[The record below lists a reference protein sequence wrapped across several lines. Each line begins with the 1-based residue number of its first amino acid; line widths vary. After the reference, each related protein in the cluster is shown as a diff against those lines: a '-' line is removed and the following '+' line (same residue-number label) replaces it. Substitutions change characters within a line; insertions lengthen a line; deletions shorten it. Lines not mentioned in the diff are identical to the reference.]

1 MEKEDMYIIPHNYT
15 DNGKIL
21 GIIEKQ
27 SIYAALIFFVPACVF
42 NFKLLSFLSLDLRLF
57 TFILF
62 ILPITSIILVG
73 IGGDTFIDF
82 AKYVYNFYKRAGI
95 FFFEK

>member
-1 MEKEDMYIIPHNYT
+1 MYIIPHNYT

-27 SIYAALIFFVPACVF
+27 SVYTALIFFVPACFF
-42 NFKLLSFLSLDLRLF
+42 NFKLLSFLSLDIRLF

-62 ILPITSIILVG
+62 ILPISCIILVG

-82 AKYVYNFYKRAGI
+82 IKNVYCFYKRAKRYYY
-95 FFFEK
+95 EK